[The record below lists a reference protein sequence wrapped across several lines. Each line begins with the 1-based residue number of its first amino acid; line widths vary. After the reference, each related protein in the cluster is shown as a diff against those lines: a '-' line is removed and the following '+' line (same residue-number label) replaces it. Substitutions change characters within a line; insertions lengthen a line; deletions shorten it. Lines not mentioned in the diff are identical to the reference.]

1 VLPRLLFAT
10 VELVLVG
17 MDEAARDQRYVAGSA
32 AVQALLDAQAELS
45 ARLGAAIADVEGLR
59 CRVASE
65 DEDVVAE
72 VDGLQRLTGL
82 YLEPGV
88 TDRYRAEQ
96 LAAVISETV
105 LAAGQLAGE
114 EAAGI
119 RARHFLP
126 DSSPSGE

>member
-1 VLPRLLFAT
+1 
-10 VELVLVG
+10 
-17 MDEAARDQRYVAGSA
+17 MDEPARDQRYVAGSA

-45 ARLGAAIADVEGLR
+45 ARLGAAIAGVEGLR

-72 VDGLQRLTGL
+72 VDGLQRLTDL

-88 TDRYRAEQ
+88 IDRYRADQ

-119 RARHFLP
+119 RARHFP
-126 DSSPSGE
+126 PGSSETGQ